1 PSDDTASARTEVK
14 MSWPDTPEPNAD
26 HSLPFHWAMELTG
39 IAYVVNRRSAC
50 GDEIASYIQGVAGRR
65 QRFNIPGPARRA
77 PDPRTQSRPRAPI
90 PLSDAVDRYS
100 ACPGENAPYVH

>member
-1 PSDDTASARTEVK
+1 MPEATGDHPLPSHRAMRLAATPPTEVKLPPAYRLPSDDTASARTEVK

-65 QRFNIPGPARRA
+65 QRFNIPGPARR
-77 PDPRTQSRPRAPI
+77 
-90 PLSDAVDRYS
+90 
-100 ACPGENAPYVH
+100 